1 MTKNNFELVKKSW
14 AIIAKIDFEIV
25 GGAFY
30 IRLFQIAP
38 ELRPMFNGASMTEQ
52 SKKLGCMLSYV
63 ISKFDSMEDILTE
76 VQALAKRHTK
86 YGVKDEH
93 YNAVGSALMWTLEQ
107 GLGDYW
113 TDELNTAWID
123 FYETLSAEMIAA
135 QHIEFLQGGNSV

>member
-1 MTKNNFELVKKSW
+1 MTKYNFDLVKKSW

-25 GGAFY
+25 GGVFY
-30 IRLFQIAP
+30 IRLFHIAP
-38 ELRPMFNGASMTEQ
+38 ELRPMFSGASMTEQ

-63 ISKFDSMEDILTE
+63 ISKFDSIEDMLTE

-135 QHIEFLQGGNSV
+135 KLI